1 MPSFEKAIEK
11 LEEISEQLRS
21 GDLSIEESTKL
32 YQESVKYFE
41 FCNKTLAEAKQKIE
55 IYRPESNKVEDFTEC

>member
-1 MPSFEKAIEK
+1 MLSFEKAIEK

-21 GDLSIEESTKL
+21 GNLSIEESTKL

-41 FCNKTLAEAKQKIE
+41 MCNKILADAKQKIE
-55 IYRPESNKVEDFTEC
+55 IYRPENDNVEDFEEC